1 MILEKEREEVSV
13 PAQQPAEAIPY
24 EPAPSGAAPRKM
36 IKCPSKT
43 GINMNK
49 REKRTGEMLT
59 LVIGLAV
66 ILLMAG
72 LVPGSRFG
80 VMEQYRRLS
89 EAQSAYGKVHSQL
102 TACQEQLTDYE
113 QVLAEYRSSSLDGM
127 ADSEGK
133 LVTVPRRDVLD
144 LVEDLMMPRGKVL
157 SVEIL
162 DDAAEV
168 EMSDM
173 RLDQI
178 SEMFAVMEEQPIVQS
193 VELNVASTEENRA
206 ASVLSFSVRIYLRPE
221 TEVAE

>member
-13 PAQQPAEAIPY
+13 PVEQPAEAIPY

-49 REKRTGEMLT
+49 RTGEMLT

-72 LVPGSRFG
+72 LVARFG

-102 TACQEQLTDYE
+102 TACQEQLTDYD

-133 LVTVPRRDVLD
+133 LVTVPRRDVLN

-193 VELNVASTEENRA
+193 VELNVASTEENRV
-206 ASVLSFSVRIYLRPE
+206 ASVLSFSVRIYLQPE

>member
-1 MILEKEREEVSV
+1 MILEKEREEVSI

-72 LVPGSRFG
+72 LVARFG

-178 SEMFAVMEEQPIVQS
+178 SEMFAVMEGQPIVQS
-193 VELNVASTEENRA
+193 VELNVASTEENKA
-206 ASVLSFSVRIYLRPE
+206 ASVLSFSVKIYLQPE

>member
-1 MILEKEREEVSV
+1 M
-13 PAQQPAEAIPY
+13 
-24 EPAPSGAAPRKM
+24 
-36 IKCPSKT
+36 
-43 GINMNK
+43 
-49 REKRTGEMLT
+49 
-59 LVIGLAV
+59 
-66 ILLMAG
+66 
-72 LVPGSRFG
+72 
-80 VMEQYRRLS
+80 
-89 EAQSAYGKVHSQL
+89 
-102 TACQEQLTDYE
+102 
-113 QVLAEYRSSSLDGM
+113 LAEYRSSSLDGM

-206 ASVLSFSVRIYLRPE
+206 ASVLSFSVRIYLQPE

>member
-13 PAQQPAEAIPY
+13 PAQQPAETIPY

-72 LVPGSRFG
+72 LVARFG

-89 EAQSAYGKVHSQL
+89 EAQSAYGEVHSQL

-133 LVTVPRRDVLD
+133 LVDGDKILYVCGKYMKEQGTLVNNTVVTT
-144 LVEDLMMPRGKVL
+144 
-157 SVEIL
+157 
-162 DDAAEV
+162 
-168 EMSDM
+168 
-173 RLDQI
+173 
-178 SEMFAVMEEQPIVQS
+178 VM
-193 VELNVASTEENRA
+193 
-206 ASVLSFSVRIYLRPE
+206 
-221 TEVAE
+221 

>member
-72 LVPGSRFG
+72 LVARFG

-113 QVLAEYRSSSLDGM
+113 QV

-206 ASVLSFSVRIYLRPE
+206 ASVLSFSVKIYLQPE

>member
-1 MILEKEREEVSV
+1 MILEKEREEVTSEAEQLADSV
-13 PAQQPAEAIPY
+13 SNEA
-24 EPAPSGAAPRKM
+24 APVETAPRKM
-36 IKCPSKT
+36 VKCPSKT
-43 GINMNK
+43 GINMNQ
-49 REKRTGEMLT
+49 REKRTGQVLT

-72 LVPGSRFG
+72 LVARFG

-102 TACQEQLTDYE
+102 AACQEQLTDYE

-206 ASVLSFSVRIYLRPE
+206 ASVLSFSVKIYLQPE